1 MYFPSKK
8 SAWLY
13 PIYLVA
19 VAACFAPFIAG
30 RDYFL
35 LFFTV
40 PFAILLIWSWF
51 TTGYRVEDEQ
61 LITRYGPMKKRIVI
75 KEIRKISKTKNP
87 LAAPALSFDRLEILY
102 GSQFE
107 TELVSPRNTKQ
118 FVSLIKSTH
127 PQIEV
132 ANNLIHE

>member
-1 MYFPSKK
+1 M
-8 SAWLY
+8 
-13 PIYLVA
+13 
-19 VAACFAPFIAG
+19 
-30 RDYFL
+30 
-35 LFFTV
+35 
-40 PFAILLIWSWF
+40 
-51 TTGYRVEDEQ
+51 
-61 LITRYGPMKKRIVI
+61 

-107 TELVSPRNTKQ
+107 TELVSPRDTKR